1 MSAKPESGQQFQ
13 SFSDLG
19 ANSGALSIQAGPLAA
34 SILASYGTFTANGAT
49 AVDVVD
55 TRVTAHSI
63 ILITVMTPAG
73 TPGPTSPNVI
83 SKTAGVGFTVDGTAS
98 DTSVYE
104 YVILG

>member
-1 MSAKPESGQQFQ
+1 MVTSPQSAQKFL

-19 ANSGALSIQAGPLAA
+19 ANSGALELQAGPIAA
-34 SILASYGTFTANGAT
+34 SLKVSYGTFTANGAT
-49 AVDVVD
+49 TVSVVD

-73 TPGPTSPNVI
+73 TPSPTSPNVI
-83 SKTAGVGFTVDGTAS
+83 GKTAGVGFDVDGTAS

-104 YVILG
+104 YVIFG